1 MGEVTERR
9 RRADDGGGEG
19 GDAEPFNAHHT
30 FEMHTMASA
39 GERRRRGRTSV
50 TALTVLYHPDLSRVG
65 ERVLLPGLDSGRV
78 AQVSRN
84 EPVFAPP
91 EGGTGAPLADPYL
104 SRSPL
109 LLNQLADG
117 GLRLVAEA
125 TGTAVTVDG
134 RGVDTEVEIPAATV
148 DGGVVLVLAGR
159 VVLLA
164 HRVAEDLARDGVAPC
179 APLGMVGVSEPMIR
193 ACGEIRRVADLQVP
207 VLLRGPTGSGK
218 ELAARAIHQS
228 SGRRDKPFVSVN
240 LAAVPA
246 SLAASELFGAVKGAF
261 TGAVRPQAGF
271 FQRADGGTLFLD
283 EVGEAP
289 VEVQAA
295 LLRVLE
301 TGEIQRVGSQAPLS
315 VDVRLVAAT
324 DRNLEAAA
332 EEGEFRGQLLHR
344 LAGYEIFLPA
354 LRERRDDFGRLL
366 VHFLREELEKIGEG
380 RRLAPR
386 APEEKPWLPA
396 SIVARLA
403 RHGWPGNVRQ
413 LRNVARQLAV
423 AGRGGDEIRVT
434 PNIERML
441 REAEGLAP
449 VPGAGSA
456 GVGPEAR
463 GQGAEAARLGE
474 SGDTV
479 VPLGPAAPPP
489 RPRPGADGGDRE
501 YRSPAE
507 VGEDE
512 LVATLRAHHW
522 EVKPAAEALGVSRP
536 SLYNLIERSS
546 RVHKASDLSD
556 EEVLAA
562 DRRHSGD
569 LEAMARDL
577 EVSRAALRQRLKALH
592 EE

>member
-1 MGEVTERR
+1 MGEESTG
-9 RRADDGGGEG
+9 DWQEG
-19 GDAEPFNAHHT
+19 AGNTQHT
-30 FEMHTMASA
+30 VEFDSLKGA

-50 TALTVLYHPDLSRVG
+50 VALTVLYHPDLARVG
-65 ERVLLPGLDSGRV
+65 DRVLLPGLDGGRV
-78 AQVSRN
+78 ARLSRN
-84 EPVFAPP
+84 EPAFAPP
-91 EGGTGAPLADPYL
+91 GGGSGSPLADPYL

-109 LLNQLADG
+109 LLTKNANG
-117 GLRLVAEA
+117 GLRLVAE
-125 TGTAVTVDG
+125 GSRTAVTVDG
-134 RGVDTEVEIPAATV
+134 REVTAEVDLPPAAI
-148 DGGVVLVLAGR
+148 DRGVVLQLAGR
-159 VVLLA
+159 IVLLV
-164 HRVAEDLARDGVAPC
+164 HRAAEDLARAGSSAC
-179 APLGMVGVSEPMIR
+179 ASFGMVGASEAMVR

-207 VLLRGPTGSGK
+207 VLVRGPTGSGK
-218 ELAARAIHQS
+218 ELAAQAIHQAS
-228 SGRRDKPFVSVN
+228 ERRGKPFVSVN

-261 TGAVRPQAGF
+261 TGAVRPQPGF

-301 TGEIQRVGSQAPLS
+301 TGEVQRVGSQAPLS

-324 DRNLEAAA
+324 DRDLESAA

-344 LAGYEIFLPA
+344 VAGYEITLPE

-386 APEEKPWLPA
+386 DPMEQPWLPS

-403 RHGWPGNVRQ
+403 RHDWPGNVRQ

-423 AGRGGDEIRVT
+423 AGRGEDEIRVT
-434 PNIERML
+434 PNVERLL
-441 REAEGLAP
+441 REAEGLEPMPA
-449 VPGAGSA
+449 PGAA
-456 GVGPEAR
+456 DTGPEAR
-463 GQGAEAARLGE
+463 GRVAPADPGGEEGAA
-474 SGDTV
+474 
-479 VPLGPAAPPP
+479 GPAAPPP
-489 RPRPGADGGDRE
+489 PRRPAVDEDDRE
-501 YRSPAE
+501 YRSPAD

-546 RVHKASDLSD
+546 RVHKAADLSD
-556 EEVLAA
+556 EELAA
-562 DRRHSGD
+562 AHRRHGGD
-569 LEAMARDL
+569 LDAMVRDL
-577 EVSRAALRQRLKALH
+577 EVSRAALRQRLRDLPDL
-592 EE
+592 E

>member
-1 MGEVTERR
+1 MYEVTTGDRR
-9 RRADDGGGEG
+9 GDDEA
-19 GDAEPFNAHHT
+19 GDHPDDAQRTDEK
-30 FEMHTMASA
+30 HTMVSA
-39 GERRRRGRTSV
+39 GQRRRRGRASV
-50 TALTVLYHPDLSRVG
+50 TALTLLYHPDLARVG
-65 ERVLLPGLDSGRV
+65 ERVLLPGLESGRV
-78 AQVSRN
+78 ARVSRN
-84 EPVFAPP
+84 EPAFAPP
-91 EGGTGAPLADPYL
+91 RGGAASPLSDPYL
-104 SRSPL
+104 SRRPL
-109 LLNQLADG
+109 LLNRPAAG
-117 GLRLVAEA
+117 GLRLVAEG
-125 TGTAVTVDG
+125 TRTAVTADG
-134 RGVDTEVEIPAATV
+134 RPVPTELEIPPAAV
-148 DGGVVLVLAGR
+148 ERGVVLELADR
-159 VVLLA
+159 VVLLV
-164 HRVAEDLARDGVAPC
+164 HRVSEELLAEGAAAC
-179 APLGMVGVSEPMIR
+179 ASLGMVGASEPMVR

-218 ELAARAIHQS
+218 ELAARAIHQAS
-228 SGRRDKPFVSVN
+228 DRRGEPFVSVN

-324 DRNLEAAA
+324 DRDLEAAA
-332 EEGEFRGQLLHR
+332 EGGEFRGQLLHR
-344 LAGYEIFLPA
+344 LAGYEIILPA

-366 VHFLREELEKIGEG
+366 LHFLREELEKIGEG

-386 APEEKPWLPA
+386 DPTEKPWLPA

-434 PNIERML
+434 PNVERML
-441 REAEGLAP
+441 REAEGLEPVPQGEMADAGPQARGRVAPADRVGEGVAGEAP
-449 VPGAGSA
+449 VPPSA
-456 GVGPEAR
+456 A
-463 GQGAEAARLGE
+463 AAREL
-474 SGDTV
+474 
-479 VPLGPAAPPP
+479 PA
-489 RPRPGADGGDRE
+489 GGGDKE
-501 YRSPAE
+501 YRSPGE
-507 VGEDE
+507 VSEDE

-546 RVHKASDLSD
+546 RVRKAADLSD

-562 DRRHSGD
+562 ERRHPGD

-577 EVSRAALRQRLKALH
+577 EVSRAALRQRLKALQ
-592 EE
+592 EG